1 MAKGKGKRLNLYTK
15 DYVVFDLET
24 TGLSPEEDEIIEI
37 SGIRVRDG
45 KPVEEFST
53 LVDPGRPI
61 PHAAS
66 RVNGITDRMVQGAP
80 VLQDA
85 LEKFLLFAGEDIL
98 VGHNIHSFDMLFLYN
113 GAART
118 LKRGV
123 PNDYVDTL
131 YLARSCM
138 PGRYRYRLTDIA
150 AHFGMETEGAHRAL
164 KDCTMNQQCY
174 EYMGKLLGGRM
185 PGGNAPGTDEG
196 RGIQS
201 AAVGNAVPG
210 DMVPGAAAP
219 GNAVSGGA
227 EQKGT
232 MPEGTAPEKTC
243 PKCGGVLMK
252 RKGRFGEFWGCS
264 SYPRCRY
271 TRNA

>member
-1 MAKGKGKRLNLYTK
+1 
-15 DYVVFDLET
+15 
-24 TGLSPEEDEIIEI
+24 
-37 SGIRVRDG
+37 
-45 KPVEEFST
+45 
-53 LVDPGRPI
+53 
-61 PHAAS
+61 
-66 RVNGITDRMVQGAP
+66 
-80 VLQDA
+80 
-85 LEKFLLFAGEDIL
+85 
-98 VGHNIHSFDMLFLYN
+98 
-113 GAART
+113 
-118 LKRGV
+118 
-123 PNDYVDTL
+123 
-131 YLARSCM
+131 
-138 PGRYRYRLTDIA
+138 
-150 AHFGMETEGAHRAL
+150 
-164 KDCTMNQQCY
+164 
-174 EYMGKLLGGRM
+174 M